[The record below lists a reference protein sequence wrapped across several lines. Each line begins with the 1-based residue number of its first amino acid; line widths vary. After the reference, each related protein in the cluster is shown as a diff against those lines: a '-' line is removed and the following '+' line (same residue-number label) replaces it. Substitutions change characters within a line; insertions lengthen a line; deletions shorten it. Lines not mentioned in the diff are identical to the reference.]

1 VEIFLKW
8 RSFLLNILVI
18 GNGQCG
24 NRILDSIN
32 RHALGGG
39 KSYGKL
45 ARFYSTQRFKSHVE
59 TRALNTAINDLKEM
73 KFTKAKDRIHI
84 EHLHGVGAN
93 RNIGKQVFEER
104 KEIIMRQIEERGN
117 FDMAF
122 VITSASGGTGSS
134 FTPLLVKEMKNRY
147 NYPVYCLVVLPF
159 REEGTLYLQNTAFSI
174 REILQSGADGIILA
188 DNQYL
193 KKIGGSIQKA
203 YDSINDMIAERILFL
218 LDALDSEMMMVT
230 DLGDF
235 KTVMSGGAG
244 LATIGFFRADKEMP
258 VKTAIQNALSPSGL
272 LFSTNVY
279 EEASR
284 AMVII
289 KGDRKY
295 LSIDEISTEIE
306 KLSGAVGQVFK
317 GIIIRNG
324 EYPQV
329 LSVLTLES
337 AHELEKIYNVAVQA
351 VHQEKAKKQRVEEG
365 VEMEKAFSQIDGLEP
380 EY

>member
-1 VEIFLKW
+1 M
-8 RSFLLNILVI
+8 LNILII

-24 NRILDSIN
+24 NRILDAIN
-32 RHALGGG
+32 RRALGGG
-39 KSYGKL
+39 KNCSRL
-45 ARFYSTQRFKSHVE
+45 ARFYSRQKFKSHVE
-59 TRALNTAINDLKEM
+59 TLALNTAINDLKEM

-93 RNIGKQVFEER
+93 RNIGKQVFGEKKER
-104 KEIIMRQIEERGN
+104 IMRQIEERGN
-117 FDMAF
+117 FDIAF

-174 REILQSGADGIILA
+174 REIRQSGTDGIILA

-193 KKIGGSIQKA
+193 KNIGGSIQEA
-203 YDSINDMIAERILFL
+203 YNGINDMIAERILFL

-235 KTVMSGGAG
+235 KSVMSGGAG
-244 LATIGFFRADKEMP
+244 LATMGFFKSDKETSI
-258 VKTAIQNALSPSGL
+258 KTAIQSTLSPAGL
-272 LFSTNVY
+272 LFSTDVY
-279 EEASR
+279 KEASR
-284 AMVII
+284 AMIII

-295 LSIDEISTEIE
+295 LNVDDISDEIE
-306 KLSGAVGQVFK
+306 KLSRAIGHVFK
-317 GIIIRNG
+317 GIIVRSG

-329 LSVLTLES
+329 LSLLTLES
-337 AHELEKIYNVAVQA
+337 AHEMEKLYNIAIQA
-351 VHQEKAKKQRVEEG
+351 IQQEKEKKQRVEKES
-365 VEMEKAFSQIDGLEP
+365 ELDKTFSMIEGLEP

>member
-1 VEIFLKW
+1 M
-8 RSFLLNILVI
+8 LNILVI

-24 NRILDSIN
+24 NRILDSFN

-39 KSYGKL
+39 KSCGKL
-45 ARFYSTQRFKSHVE
+45 AKFYSRQRFKSHVE
-59 TRALNTAINDLKEM
+59 TLALNTAVNDLKEM

-93 RNIGKQVFEER
+93 RNIGKQVFEDK

-117 FDMAF
+117 FDIAF

-134 FTPLLVKEMKNRY
+134 FTPLLVKEMKTRY

-174 REILQSGADGIILA
+174 RDIRESGTDGIILA

-193 KKIGGSIQKA
+193 KNIGGSIQEA
-203 YDSINDMIAERILFL
+203 YNGINDMIAERLLFL

-244 LATIGFFRADKEMP
+244 IATMGFYKADRE
-258 VKTAIQNALSPSGL
+258 VSIKTAIQKTLSPAGL
-272 LFSTNVY
+272 LFSTDVY

-284 AMVII
+284 AMIII

-295 LSIDEISTEIE
+295 LNIDDISGEIE
-306 KLSGAVGQVFK
+306 KLSGAIGQVFK
-317 GIIIRNG
+317 GIIVRSG

-337 AHELEKIYNVAVQA
+337 SHEMEKLYSIAVQA
-351 VHQEKAKKQRVEEG
+351 IQKEKEKKQRVEKEA
-365 VEMEKAFSQIDGLEP
+365 ELDKAFSQVEGLEP

>member
-1 VEIFLKW
+1 M
-8 RSFLLNILVI
+8 LNILVI

-39 KSYGKL
+39 RSYGKL
-45 ARFYSTQRFKSHVE
+45 AKFYSRQKFKSHVE
-59 TRALNTAINDLKEM
+59 TLAFNTAINDLKEM

-84 EHLHGVGAN
+84 SRLHGVGAN
-93 RNIGKQVFEER
+93 RNIGKQVFEE
-104 KEIIMRQIEERGN
+104 KKDIIMREIEERGD
-117 FDMAF
+117 FDAVF
-122 VITSASGGTGSS
+122 ILSSASGGTGSS
-134 FTPLLVKEMKNRY
+134 FTPLLIKEMKKRY
-147 NYPVYCLVVLPF
+147 NYSVYCILVLPF

-174 REILQSGADGIILA
+174 RDITESGADGIILA

-193 KKIGGSIQKA
+193 KNIGGNIHEA
-203 YDSINDMIAERILFL
+203 YNRINDMIAERILFL
-218 LDALDSEMMMVT
+218 LEALDSEMMMVT

-235 KTVMSGGAG
+235 KTVMRGGAG
-244 LATIGFFRADKEMP
+244 LATMGFFKADKETP
-258 VKTAIQNALSPSGL
+258 IKNAIQNALSPAGL
-272 LFSTNVY
+272 LFSTDVY
-279 EEASR
+279 KEASR

-295 LSIDEISTEIE
+295 LNIDDISSEIE
-306 KLSGAVGQVFK
+306 KLSEAVGQVFK
-317 GIIIRNG
+317 GIVVSAG

-337 AHELEKIYNVAVQA
+337 AHEIEKLYDVALQA
-351 VHQEKAKKQRVEEG
+351 IQQEKAKKQKVEEEAKLDK
-365 VEMEKAFSQIDGLEP
+365 VLSQIEGIEP

>member
-1 VEIFLKW
+1 M
-8 RSFLLNILVI
+8 LNILII

-39 KSYGKL
+39 KSCGRL
-45 ARFYSTQRFKSHVE
+45 ARFYSRQRFKSRVE
-59 TRALNTAINDLKEM
+59 TLALNTAVNDLKEM
-73 KFTKAKDRIHI
+73 KFTKARDRIHI

-93 RNIGKQVFEER
+93 RNIGKQVFEDKKER
-104 KEIIMRQIEERGN
+104 IMRQIEERGS
-117 FDMAF
+117 FDIAF
-122 VITSASGGTGSS
+122 LITSASGGTGSS

-174 REILQSGADGIILA
+174 REIRQSGADGIILA

-193 KKIGGSIQKA
+193 KNIGGSIQEA
-203 YDSINDMIAERILFL
+203 YNGINDMIAERILFL

-235 KTVMSGGAG
+235 KSVMSGGAG
-244 LATIGFFRADKEMP
+244 LATMGFFKSDRETSI
-258 VKTAIQNALSPSGL
+258 KTAIQSTLSPAGL
-272 LFSTNVY
+272 LFSTDVY
-279 EEASR
+279 KEASR

-295 LSIDEISTEIE
+295 LNVDDISDEIE
-306 KLSGAVGQVFK
+306 KLSRAIGHVFK
-317 GIIIRNG
+317 GIIVRSG
-324 EYPQV
+324 EFPQV

-337 AHELEKIYNVAVQA
+337 AHEMEKLYSVAIQA
-351 VHQEKAKKQRVEEG
+351 IQQEKEKKQRVEKEA
-365 VEMEKAFSQIDGLEP
+365 ELDKTFSMIEGLEP

>member
-1 VEIFLKW
+1 M
-8 RSFLLNILVI
+8 LNILVI

-45 ARFYSTQRFKSHVE
+45 AKFYSRQKFKSRVE
-59 TRALNTAINDLKEM
+59 TLAFNTAINDLKEM
-73 KFTKAKDRIHI
+73 KFTKAKDRVHI
-84 EHLHGVGAN
+84 SHLHGVGAN
-93 RNIGKQVFEER
+93 RTIGKQVFEE
-104 KEIIMRQIEERGN
+104 KKDIIMRKIEERGN
-117 FDMAF
+117 FDAVF
-122 VITSASGGTGSS
+122 VISSASGGTGSS
-134 FTPLLVKEMKNRY
+134 FTPLLIQEMKKRY
-147 NYPVYCLVVLPF
+147 NYSVYCILVLPF

-174 REILQSGADGIILA
+174 RDIRESGADGIILA

-193 KKIGGSIQKA
+193 KNIGGNIQEA
-203 YDSINDMIAERILFL
+203 YNAINDMIAERILFL
-218 LDALDSEMMMVT
+218 LEALDSEMMMVT

-235 KTVMSGGAG
+235 KTVMGGGAG
-244 LATIGFFRADKEMP
+244 LATMGFFKADKETP
-258 VKTAIQNALSPSGL
+258 VKTAIQNSLSPTGL
-272 LFSTNVY
+272 LFSTDVY

-295 LSIDEISTEIE
+295 LSIDDISAEIE
-306 KLSGAVGQVFK
+306 KLSEAVGQVFK
-317 GIIIRNG
+317 GIVVSGG

-337 AHELEKIYNVAVQA
+337 AREIEKLYNVALQA
-351 VHQEKAKKQRVEEG
+351 IQQEKAKKQRVEEG
-365 VEMEKAFSQIDGLEP
+365 AQLDKMFSQIKGIEP

>member
-1 VEIFLKW
+1 
-8 RSFLLNILVI
+8 LLNILVI

-39 KSYGKL
+39 KSFGKF
-45 ARFYSTQRFKSHVE
+45 AKFYSRQKFKSHVE
-59 TRALNTAINDLKEM
+59 TLAFNTAVNDLKEM
-73 KFTKAKDRIHI
+73 RFTKAKDRIHI
-84 EHLHGVGAN
+84 PHLHGVGAN
-93 RNIGKQVFEER
+93 RNIGKQVFEEK
-104 KEIIMRQIEERGN
+104 KEMIMRQIDERGN
-117 FDMAF
+117 FDIAF
-122 VITSASGGTGSS
+122 VLTSASGGTGSS
-134 FTPLLVKEMKNRY
+134 FTPLLVREMKKRY
-147 NYPVYCLVVLPF
+147 DYPVYCVVVLPF

-174 REILQSGADGIILA
+174 RDIRQSGADGIVLA

-193 KKIGGSIQKA
+193 KNIGGSIQEA
-203 YDSINDMIAERILFL
+203 YNSINDMIAERILFL

-235 KTVMSGGAG
+235 KTVMKGGAG
-244 LATIGFFRADKEMP
+244 LATIGFFRADKEIP
-258 VKTAIQNALSPSGL
+258 IKTAIQNTLSPTGL

-284 AMVII
+284 AMIII

-295 LSIDEISTEIE
+295 LSMDDISSEIE
-306 KLSGAVGQVFK
+306 KLSGAVGHVFK
-317 GIIIRNG
+317 GIVVCNG

-337 AHELEKIYNVAVQA
+337 TRELENLYNVAVQA
-351 VHQEKAKKQRVEEG
+351 IHHEKAKKQRVEEG
-365 VEMEKAFSQIDGLEP
+365 SELDRTISQIDGLDP

>member
-1 VEIFLKW
+1 VKISLKW
-8 RSFLLNILVI
+8 RSFLLNVLVI

-32 RHALGGG
+32 KHALGGG
-39 KSYGKL
+39 KSFGKL
-45 ARFYSTQRFKSHVE
+45 AKFYSKQRFKSRVE
-59 TRALNTAINDLKEM
+59 TIALNTAINDLKEM
-73 KFTKAKDRIHI
+73 RYTKAKDRIHI

-93 RNIGKQVFEER
+93 RNIGKQVFEE
-104 KEIIMRQIEERGN
+104 KKDIIMRQIEERGN
-117 FDMAF
+117 FDIAF

-134 FTPLLVKEMKNRY
+134 FTPLLVKEMKKRY
-147 NYPVYCLVVLPF
+147 GYAVYCVVVLPF

-174 REILQSGADGIILA
+174 RDIRESGTDGIILA

-193 KKIGGSIQKA
+193 KSIGGSIQEA
-203 YDSINDMIAERILFL
+203 YNSINDMIAERILFL

-244 LATIGFFRADKEMP
+244 IATIGFSRADKEMP
-258 VKTAIQNALSPSGL
+258 VKTVIQNSLSPSGL
-272 LFSTNVY
+272 LFSTDVY

-295 LSIDEISTEIE
+295 LSIDDISAEVE
-306 KLSGAVGQVFK
+306 KLSEAVGHVFK
-317 GIIIRNG
+317 GIVVSSG

-337 AHELEKIYNVAVQA
+337 ARELDKLYSVAVQA
-351 VHQEKAKKQRVEEG
+351 IQQEKAKKQRVEDSEL
-365 VEMEKAFSQIDGLEP
+365 EKTLSQIEGLEP

>member
-1 VEIFLKW
+1 M
-8 RSFLLNILVI
+8 LNILVI

-32 RHALGGG
+32 RHAMGGG
-39 KSYGKL
+39 KNCNKL
-45 ARFYSTQRFKSHVE
+45 AKFYAKQKFKSHVE
-59 TRALNTAINDLKEM
+59 TLAFNTAVNDLKEM
-73 KFTKAKDRIHI
+73 KFTKAKDRVHI
-84 EHLHGVGAN
+84 PHLHGVGAN
-93 RNIGKQVFEER
+93 RNVGKQVFEEN
-104 KEIIMRQIEERGN
+104 KEMIMRQVEERGN
-117 FDMAF
+117 FDIAF
-122 VITSASGGTGSS
+122 VLTSASGGTGSS
-134 FTPLLVKEMKNRY
+134 FTPLLVREMKNRY
-147 NYPVYCLVVLPF
+147 DYPVYCVVVLPF

-174 REILQSGADGIILA
+174 RDIRQSGADGIILA

-193 KKIGGSIQKA
+193 KNIGGNIEEA
-203 YDSINDMIAERILFL
+203 YNGINDMVAERLLFL

-258 VKTAIQNALSPSGL
+258 IKTTIQNSLSPSGL

-284 AMVII
+284 AMIVI

-295 LSIDEISTEIE
+295 LSIDEISTEVE
-306 KLSGAVGQVFK
+306 KLSGAVGHVFK
-317 GIIIRNG
+317 GIVVRDG

-329 LSVLTLES
+329 LSLLTLES
-337 AHELEKIYNVAVQA
+337 AHELEKLYNVAVQA
-351 VHQEKAKKQRVEEG
+351 IHYEKAKKQRVEEG
-365 VEMEKAFSQIDGLEP
+365 IEMKKTFSQIEGMEP

>member
-1 VEIFLKW
+1 M
-8 RSFLLNILVI
+8 LNILII

-32 RHALGGG
+32 RHALGG
-39 KSYGKL
+39 KSSGRL
-45 ARFYSTQRFKSHVE
+45 AKFYSKQKFKSHVE
-59 TRALNTAINDLKEM
+59 TLALNTAINDLKEM

-84 EHLHGVGAN
+84 AHLHGVGAN
-93 RNIGKQVFEER
+93 RNIGKEVFEE
-104 KEIIMRQIEERGN
+104 KKDIIMRQIEERGN
-117 FDMAF
+117 FDAAF
-122 VITSASGGTGSS
+122 LITSASGGTGSS
-134 FTPLLVKEMKNRY
+134 FTPLLVKEMKRRY

-174 REILQSGADGIILA
+174 REIRESGVDGIMLA

-193 KKIGGSIQKA
+193 KNIGGNIHEA
-203 YDSINDMIAERILFL
+203 YNRINDMIAERLLFL

-244 LATIGFFRADKEMP
+244 LATIGFFRAEKETP
-258 VKTAIQNALSPSGL
+258 IKTAIQNAISPTGL
-272 LFSTNVY
+272 LFSTDVY
-279 EEASR
+279 AEASR

-295 LSIDEISTEIE
+295 LSIDEISSEIE
-306 KLSGAVGQVFK
+306 KLSEAVGQVFK
-317 GIIIRNG
+317 GIVISSG

-329 LSVLTLES
+329 LAVLTLES
-337 AHELEKIYNVAVQA
+337 ANEIQKLYDVAIQA
-351 VHQEKAKKQRVEEG
+351 IQQEKAKRQRVEE
-365 VEMEKAFSQIDGLEP
+365 EAEIDKTFSQMEGLEP

>member
-1 VEIFLKW
+1 M
-8 RSFLLNILVI
+8 LNVLVI

-32 RHALGGG
+32 QHALGGG

-45 ARFYSTQRFKSHVE
+45 ARFYSRQKFKSHVE
-59 TRALNTAINDLKEM
+59 TLALNTAINDLKELR
-73 KFTKAKDRIHI
+73 FTKARDRIHI

-93 RNIGKQVFEER
+93 RNIGKQVFEDK

-117 FDMAF
+117 FDIVF
-122 VITSASGGTGSS
+122 LITSASGGTGSS
-134 FTPLLVKEMKNRY
+134 FTPLLVKEMKKRY

-174 REILQSGADGIILA
+174 REIRQSGADGIILA

-193 KKIGGSIQKA
+193 KNIGGSIQEA
-203 YDSINDMIAERILFL
+203 YNGINNMIAERMLFL

-244 LATIGFFRADKEMP
+244 LATIGFFRADKEVP
-258 VKTAIQNALSPSGL
+258 IKTAIQNTLSPAGL
-272 LFSTNVY
+272 LFSTDIY

-295 LSIDEISTEIE
+295 LNVDDISGEIE
-306 KLSGAVGQVFK
+306 KLSRAIGHVFK
-317 GIIIRNG
+317 GIIVRSG

-337 AHELEKIYNVAVQA
+337 AREIEKLYGVAIEA
-351 VHQEKAKKQRVEEG
+351 INQEKEKKQRVEKEA
-365 VEMEKAFSQIDGLEP
+365 ELDKTFSLIEGLEP